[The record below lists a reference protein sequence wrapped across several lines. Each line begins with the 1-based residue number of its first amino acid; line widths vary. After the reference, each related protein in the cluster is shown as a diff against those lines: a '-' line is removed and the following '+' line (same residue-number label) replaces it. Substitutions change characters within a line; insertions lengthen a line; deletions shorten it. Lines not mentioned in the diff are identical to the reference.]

1 MHCIFFQINF
11 HSWWWREGGETGGGW
26 EVCAGA
32 RSLLT
37 NYHHNQ
43 TRTQREWVAPRPPLA
58 VAPLC
63 LFSHEPSSREDRP
76 GSPRRWCSTSDRLP
90 GCSAQPEPGRA
101 AAASSS
107 PARLSAPAA
116 ISKDKSTAADS
127 DTAGGDRPR
136 SSLCNSRGCS
146 PKKERFAMPDLHG
159 GGNLDKYESFRF
171 LFLFFCS
178 FKLESAWCGSS
189 GDFALLQ
196 PLPEP
201 PSWCLTV
208 YKHPCWENKTFI
220 AERGSSATI
229 KKRLYWSPT
238 ALLLGGGNGVE
249 KTKNNPSVLAV
260 NQARKIEPKCKTNGL
275 GN

>member
-1 MHCIFFQINF
+1 MSC
-11 HSWWWREGGETGGGW
+11 S
-26 EVCAGA
+26 
-32 RSLLT
+32 
-37 NYHHNQ
+37 
-43 TRTQREWVAPRPPLA
+43 
-58 VAPLC
+58 
-63 LFSHEPSSREDRP
+63 PSSPRCCTALPLFTRAIFAGGSAGIASPLMLHFWPTSRLLRTARARP
-76 GSPRRWCSTSDRLP
+76 SS
-90 GCSAQPEPGRA
+90 
-101 AAASSS
+101 SSS

>member
-101 AAASSS
+101 AAAAALHGSL
-107 PARLSAPAA
+107 PPLLFQKINRQQQTPTLREATDPDRASA
-116 ISKDKSTAADS
+116 TAADAARRRRDLPCQICTEEEILIS
-127 DTAGGDRPR
+127 TSRFVFFSFFSAPSN
-136 SSLCNSRGCS
+136 SSLLGVAVAVTLPSYSLSLS
-146 PKKERFAMPDLHG
+146 PPPD
-159 GGNLDKYESFRF
+159 
-171 LFLFFCS
+171 
-178 FKLESAWCGSS
+178 AW
-189 GDFALLQ
+189 LY
-196 PLPEP
+196 
-201 PSWCLTV
+201 T
-208 YKHPCWENKTFI
+208 NTR
-220 AERGSSATI
+220 AERI
-229 KKRLYWSPT
+229 RLLSPN
-238 ALLLGGGNGVE
+238 A
-249 KTKNNPSVLAV
+249 AH
-260 NQARKIEPKCKTNGL
+260 QRQ
-275 GN
+275 

>member
-1 MHCIFFQINF
+1 MSC
-11 HSWWWREGGETGGGW
+11 S
-26 EVCAGA
+26 
-32 RSLLT
+32 
-37 NYHHNQ
+37 
-43 TRTQREWVAPRPPLA
+43 
-58 VAPLC
+58 
-63 LFSHEPSSREDRP
+63 PSSPRCCTALPLFTRAIFAGGSAGIASPLMLHFWPTSRLLRTARARP
-76 GSPRRWCSTSDRLP
+76 SS
-90 GCSAQPEPGRA
+90 
-101 AAASSS
+101 SSS

-229 KKRLYWSPT
+229 KKDFTGHRQRFYLAEETGWKKQKTTPQY
-238 ALLLGGGNGVE
+238 LL
-249 KTKNNPSVLAV
+249 
-260 NQARKIEPKCKTNGL
+260 
-275 GN
+275 